1 MQTAAANAKLNSQ
14 FILWYSSDSTFT
26 HKTRIIMN
34 VRKNKLYRAKHLM
47 ATGALLLA
55 SGLVA
60 TSCIDSSFDLDE
72 DIDMTMGFG
81 ADGLSVKLGST
92 GKVYLDDILDIDKS
106 VKLDGSNVY
115 YLVEEGSTNVD
126 FKVNAV
132 TTTIKNATLHA
143 DQELVNFGDVLPAGV
158 PSMTIPGNWSLSDV
172 TVAGQTDDF
181 TFRLSNI
188 PSEVQ
193 SLSTIYPMAGTRVS
207 LSLKLEATSNV
218 KASITQIK
226 DLKVTMPDYLRIK
239 SVSQGT
245 FEGNVITIPNVA
257 NPGTGEF
264 CRVEVECIDL
274 GEDGNINGNDELVLP
289 VEKSRIKMSGKFTVG
304 ANQAFTVTANDNIRL
319 SMDILLGSGVSG
331 QEATVTI
338 DKVVGKFNPDINPTI
353 ESINIQDQ
361 LPDFLQDDEV
371 RIVVANPTL
380 RFDVD
385 MTQIPLSLNFSGK
398 LIAHKG
404 DAAND
409 KTVVLPETGKAEFVK
424 NKQNYVYFSQ
434 ESTPY
439 DPTGLIP
446 TAATHKVSNLGTLI
460 EQLPDYIKVDVG
472 NQQIK
477 VKNELDTIQLGKN
490 YNASLGYKIF
500 VPFQF
505 NSGLKIVY
513 RDSTNSLNEDL
524 QDYQAEGLAIK
535 ATAYS
540 TVPLDLSATVYP
552 VDVNG
557 NEISS
562 IQVDKVMIKASTDGT
577 TEQATEMEI
586 SVKLTNPKDLQKVD
600 RFRFRVSADAT
611 TQSNLSLNSQQYLR
625 FENVRLKLTGKVI
638 ADFN

>member
-1 MQTAAANAKLNSQ
+1 MWDFKRPTL
-14 FILWYSSDSTFT
+14 T

-34 VRKNKLYRAKHLM
+34 VSKNKLYRAKHLM
-47 ATGALLLA
+47 ASGALMLA
-55 SGLVA
+55 TGLVA
-60 TSCIDSSFDLDE
+60 TSCIDSSFDLNE

-106 VKLDGSNVY
+106 VKLDASNVY
-115 YLVEEGSTNVD
+115 YLVEDGSTNVD
-126 FKVNAV
+126 FTVNTV

-143 DQELVNFGDVLPAGV
+143 DQELVNFGDVLSLSGL
-158 PSMTIPGNWSLSDV
+158 PSMTIPGDWSLSADL
-172 TVAGQTDDF
+172 AGKTDDF

-188 PSEVQ
+188 PSEVKN
-193 SLSTIYPMAGTRVS
+193 LSAIYPIAGTRVS
-207 LSLKLEATSNV
+207 LSLKLEATPNV
-218 KASITQIK
+218 KAKITQIK
-226 DLKVTMPDYLRIK
+226 DLKITMPEYLRIK
-239 SVSQGT
+239 SVSQGS
-245 FEGNVITIPNVA
+245 FEGNVITISNVA
-257 NPGTGEF
+257 NPGAGEV
-264 CRVEVECIDL
+264 CRVEMECIDL
-274 GEDGNINGNDELVLP
+274 GADGNITSNDELVLP
-289 VEKSRIKMSGKFTVG
+289 VEKSRIKMSGHFTVG
-304 ANQAFTVTANDNIRL
+304 AKQAFTVTASDNIRL

-331 QEATVTI
+331 QDATLTV
-338 DKVVGKFNPDINPTI
+338 DKVVGKFNPNINPSI
-353 ESINIQDQ
+353 ESIDIQSQ

-371 RIVVANPTL
+371 RIAVANPTL

-404 DAAND
+404 GVAND
-409 KTVVLPETGKAEFVK
+409 KTVVLPETGKAEFLK

-446 TAATHKVSNLGTLI
+446 TAAMHKVSNLGTLI

-472 NQQIK
+472 NGQIK
-477 VKNELDTIQLGKN
+477 VKDEPATIQLGKN

-557 NEISS
+557 DEIPG
-562 IQVDKVMIKASTDGT
+562 IQVDNVMIKASTDGT
-577 TEQATEMEI
+577 TEKATEMEV

-600 RFRFRVSADAT
+600 RFRFRVSADAN
-611 TQSNLSLNSQQYLR
+611 QSNLSLNSQQYLR
-625 FENVRLKLTGKVI
+625 FDNVRLQLKGKVI

>member
-1 MQTAAANAKLNSQ
+1 
-14 FILWYSSDSTFT
+14 
-26 HKTRIIMN
+26 
-34 VRKNKLYRAKHLM
+34 M

-92 GKVYLDDILDIDKS
+92 GKVYLDDILDIDKN

-143 DQELVNFGDVLPAGV
+143 DQELVNFGDVLSLSGL
-158 PSMTIPGNWSLSDV
+158 PSMTIPGDWSLSADL
-172 TVAGQTDDF
+172 AGKTDDF

-188 PSEVQ
+188 PSEVKN
-193 SLSTIYPMAGTRVS
+193 LSAIYPIAGTRVS
-207 LSLKLEATSNV
+207 LSLKLEATPNV
-218 KASITQIK
+218 KAKITQIK
-226 DLKVTMPDYLRIK
+226 DLKITMPEYLRIK
-239 SVSQGT
+239 SVSQGS
-245 FEGNVITIPNVA
+245 FEGNVITISNVA
-257 NPGTGEF
+257 NPGAGEV
-264 CRVEVECIDL
+264 CRVEMECIDL
-274 GEDGNINGNDELVLP
+274 GADGNITSNDELVLP
-289 VEKSRIKMSGKFTVG
+289 VEKSRIKMSGHFTVG
-304 ANQAFTVTANDNIRL
+304 AKQAFTVTASDNIRL

-331 QEATVTI
+331 QDATLTV
-338 DKVVGKFNPDINPTI
+338 DKVVGKFNPNINPSI
-353 ESINIQDQ
+353 ESIDIQSQ

-371 RIVVANPTL
+371 RIAVANPTL

-404 DAAND
+404 GVAND
-409 KTVVLPETGKAEFVK
+409 KTVVLPETGKAEFLK

-446 TAATHKVSNLGTLI
+446 FAAKHKVSNLGTLI
-460 EQLPDYIKVDVG
+460 EQLPDYIKVDVSNG
-472 NQQIK
+472 QIK
-477 VKNELDTIQLGKN
+477 VKDEPATIQLGKN

-557 NEISS
+557 NEIPG
-562 IQVDKVMIKASTDGT
+562 IQVDNVMIKASTDGT
-577 TEQATEMEI
+577 TEKATEMEV

-600 RFRFRVSADAT
+600 RFLFRVSADAN
-611 TQSNLSLNSQQYLR
+611 QSNLSLNSKQYLR
-625 FENVRLKLTGKVI
+625 FDNVRLQLKGKVI

>member
-1 MQTAAANAKLNSQ
+1 M
-14 FILWYSSDSTFT
+14 WDSKRPTLT

-34 VRKNKLYRAKHLM
+34 VSKNKLYRAKHLM
-47 ATGALLLA
+47 ASGALLLA
-55 SGLVA
+55 TGLVA
-60 TSCIDSSFDLDE
+60 TSCIDSSFDLNE

-106 VKLDGSNVY
+106 VKLDASNVY
-115 YLVEEGSTNVD
+115 YLVEDGSTNVD
-126 FKVNAV
+126 FTVNTV

-143 DQELVNFGDVLPAGV
+143 DQELVNFGDVLSLSGL
-158 PSMTIPGNWSLSDV
+158 PSMTIPGDWSLSADL
-172 TVAGQTDDF
+172 AGKTDDF

-188 PSEVQ
+188 PSEVKN
-193 SLSTIYPMAGTRVS
+193 LSAIYPIAGTRVS
-207 LSLKLEATSNV
+207 LSLKLEATPNV
-218 KASITQIK
+218 KAKITQIK
-226 DLKVTMPDYLRIK
+226 DLKITMPEYLRIK
-239 SVSQGT
+239 SVSQGS
-245 FEGNVITIPNVA
+245 FEGNVITISNVA
-257 NPGTGEF
+257 NPGAGEV
-264 CRVEVECIDL
+264 CRVEMECIDL
-274 GEDGNINGNDELVLP
+274 GADGNITSNDELVLP
-289 VEKSRIKMSGKFTVG
+289 VEKSRIKMSGHFTVG
-304 ANQAFTVTANDNIRL
+304 AKQAFTVTASDNIRL

-331 QEATVTI
+331 QDATLTV
-338 DKVVGKFNPDINPTI
+338 DKVVGKFNPNINPSI
-353 ESINIQDQ
+353 ESIDIQSQ

-371 RIVVANPTL
+371 RIAVANPTL
-380 RFDVD
+380 RFDVN
-385 MTQIPLSLNFSGK
+385 MTQIPVSLDFSGK

-404 DAAND
+404 GVAND
-409 KTVVLPETGKAEFVK
+409 KTVVLPETGKAEFLK

-446 TAATHKVSNLGTLI
+446 FAAKHKVSNLGTLI
-460 EQLPDYIKVDVG
+460 EQLPDYIKVDVSNG
-472 NQQIK
+472 QIK
-477 VKNELDTIQLGKN
+477 VKDEPATIQLDKN

-552 VDVNG
+552 VDVND
-557 NEISS
+557 NEIPG
-562 IQVDKVMIKASTDGT
+562 IQVDNVMIKASNDGT
-577 TEQATEMEI
+577 TEQATEMEV

-625 FENVRLKLTGKVI
+625 FDNVRLKLKGKVI

>member
-1 MQTAAANAKLNSQ
+1 
-14 FILWYSSDSTFT
+14 
-26 HKTRIIMN
+26 MN

-92 GKVYLDDILDIDKS
+92 GKVYLDDILDIDKN

-132 TTTIKNATLHA
+132 MTTIKNATLHA

-181 TFRLSNI
+181 TFHLSNI

-207 LSLKLEATSNV
+207 LSLKLEATPNV
-218 KASITQIK
+218 KAKITQIK

-245 FEGNVITIPNVA
+245 FKGNVISIPNVA

-304 ANQAFTVTANDNIRL
+304 AKEAFTVTANDNIRL

-409 KTVVLPETGKAEFVK
+409 KTVVLPETGKAEFLK

-446 TAATHKVSNLGTLI
+446 FAAKHKVSNLGTLI
-460 EQLPDYIKVDVG
+460 EQLPDFIKVDVSNG
-472 NQQIK
+472 QIK
-477 VKNELDTIQLGKN
+477 VKDEMATIQLDRN

-513 RDSTNSLNEDL
+513 RDSTNSLNDDL
-524 QDYQAEGLAIK
+524 EDYQAEGLVVK

-540 TVPLDLSATVYP
+540 TVPLDLNATIYP

-557 NEISS
+557 NEIPG
-562 IQVDKVMIKASTDGT
+562 IQVETVIIQASNDG
-577 TEQATEMEI
+577 ATEKATELEI
-586 SVKLTNPKDLQKVD
+586 SCKLTNPKDLQKVD
-600 RFRFRVSADAT
+600 RFLFRVGAEAN
-611 TQSNLSLNSQQYLR
+611 QSNLSLNSKQYLR
-625 FENVRLKLTGKVI
+625 FENVRLKLTGQVI

>member
-1 MQTAAANAKLNSQ
+1 
-14 FILWYSSDSTFT
+14 
-26 HKTRIIMN
+26 
-34 VRKNKLYRAKHLM
+34 M

-193 SLSTIYPMAGTRVS
+193 SLSAIYPMAGTRVS

-245 FEGNVITIPNVA
+245 FEGNVISIPNVA

-446 TAATHKVSNLGTLI
+446 FAAKHKVSNLGTLI
-460 EQLPDYIKVDVG
+460 EQLPDYIKVDVSNG
-472 NQQIK
+472 QIK
-477 VKNELDTIQLGKN
+477 VKDEPATIQLGKN

-557 NEISS
+557 DEIPG
-562 IQVDKVMIKASTDGT
+562 IQVDNVMIKASTDGT
-577 TEQATEMEI
+577 TEETTEMEV

-600 RFRFRVSADAT
+600 RFLFRVSAVAN
-611 TQSNLSLNSQQYLR
+611 QSNRSLNSQQYLR
-625 FENVRLKLTGKVI
+625 FDNVRLQLKGKVI

>member
-1 MQTAAANAKLNSQ
+1 MWDFKRPTL
-14 FILWYSSDSTFT
+14 T
-26 HKTRIIMN
+26 HKSRIIMN
-34 VRKNKLYRAKHLM
+34 VSKNKLYRAKHLM

-60 TSCIDSSFDLDE
+60 TSCIDSSFDLNE
-72 DIDMTMGFG
+72 DIDMTMGLG
-81 ADGLSVKLGST
+81 TDGLSMKLGST

-106 VKLDGSNVY
+106 VKLDASNVY
-115 YLVEEGSTNVD
+115 YLVEDGSTNVD
-126 FKVNAV
+126 FTVNAV

-143 DQELVNFGDVLPAGV
+143 DQELVNFGDVLSLSGL
-158 PSMTIPGNWSLSDV
+158 PSMTIPGDWSLSADL
-172 TVAGQTDDF
+172 AGKTDDF

-188 PSEVQ
+188 PSEVKN
-193 SLSTIYPMAGTRVS
+193 LSAIYPIAGTRVS
-207 LSLKLEATSNV
+207 LSLKLEATPNV
-218 KASITQIK
+218 KAKITQIK
-226 DLKVTMPDYLRIK
+226 DLKITMPEYLRIK
-239 SVSQGT
+239 SVSQGS
-245 FEGNVITIPNVA
+245 FEGNVITISNVA
-257 NPGTGEF
+257 NPGAGEV
-264 CRVEVECIDL
+264 CRVEMECIDL
-274 GEDGNINGNDELVLP
+274 GADGNITSNDELVLP
-289 VEKSRIKMSGKFTVG
+289 VEKSRIKMSGHFTVG
-304 ANQAFTVTANDNIRL
+304 AKQAFTVTASDNIRL

-404 DAAND
+404 GVAND
-409 KTVVLPETGKAEFVK
+409 KTVVLPETGKAEFLK

-446 TAATHKVSNLGTLI
+446 FAAKHKVSNLGTLI
-460 EQLPDYIKVDVG
+460 EQLPDYIKVDVSNG
-472 NQQIK
+472 QIK
-477 VKNELDTIQLGKN
+477 VKDEPATIQLGKN

-557 NEISS
+557 NEIPG
-562 IQVDKVMIKASTDGT
+562 IQVDNVMIKASTDGT
-577 TEQATEMEI
+577 TEQATEMEV

-600 RFRFRVSADAT
+600 RFRFRVSADAN
-611 TQSNLSLNSQQYLR
+611 QSNLSLNSQQYLR
-625 FENVRLKLTGKVI
+625 FDNVRLQLKGKVI

>member
-1 MQTAAANAKLNSQ
+1 M
-14 FILWYSSDSTFT
+14 WDSKRPTLT

-34 VRKNKLYRAKHLM
+34 VSKNKLYRAKHLM
-47 ATGALLLA
+47 ASGALLLA
-55 SGLVA
+55 TGLVA
-60 TSCIDSSFDLDE
+60 TSCIDSSFDLNE
-72 DIDMTMGFG
+72 DIDMTMAFG
-81 ADGLSVKLGST
+81 GDGLSVKLGST

-106 VKLDGSNVY
+106 VKLDASNVY
-115 YLVEEGSTNVD
+115 YLVEDGSTNVN
-126 FKVNAV
+126 FTVNAV

-143 DQELVNFGDVLPAGV
+143 DQELVNFGDVLSLSGL
-158 PSMTIPGNWSLSDV
+158 PSMTIPGDWSLSADL
-172 TVAGQTDDF
+172 AGKTDDF

-188 PSEVQ
+188 PSEVNN
-193 SLSTIYPMAGTRVS
+193 LSAIYPIAGTRVS
-207 LSLKLEATSNV
+207 LSLKLEATPNV
-218 KASITQIK
+218 KAKITQIK
-226 DLKVTMPDYLRIK
+226 DLKITMPEYLRIK

-245 FEGNVITIPNVA
+245 FEGNVISIPNVA

-274 GEDGNINGNDELVLP
+274 GEDGDINDNDELVLP

-331 QEATVTI
+331 QDATLTV
-338 DKVVGKFNPDINPTI
+338 DKVVGKFNPNINPSI
-353 ESINIQDQ
+353 ESIDIQSQ

-371 RIVVANPTL
+371 RIAVANPTL

-404 DAAND
+404 GVAND
-409 KTVVLPETGKAEFVK
+409 KTVVLPETGKAEFLK

-446 TAATHKVSNLGTLI
+446 FAAKHKVSNLGTLI
-460 EQLPDYIKVDVG
+460 EQLPDYIKVDVSNG
-472 NQQIK
+472 QIK
-477 VKNELDTIQLGKN
+477 VKDELATIQLGKN

-513 RDSTNSLNEDL
+513 RDSTNSLNDDL

-557 NEISS
+557 DEIPG
-562 IQVDKVMIKASTDGT
+562 IQVDNVMIKASNDGT
-577 TEQATEMEI
+577 TEQATEMEV

-600 RFRFRVSADAT
+600 RFLFRVSADAN
-611 TQSNLSLNSQQYLR
+611 QSNLSLNSQQYLR
-625 FENVRLKLTGKVI
+625 FDNVRLQLKGKVI

>member
-1 MQTAAANAKLNSQ
+1 M
-14 FILWYSSDSTFT
+14 WDSKRPTLT

-34 VRKNKLYRAKHLM
+34 VSKNKLYRAKHLM

-55 SGLVA
+55 TGLVA
-60 TSCIDSSFDLDE
+60 TSCIDSSFDLNE

-106 VKLDGSNVY
+106 VKLDASNVY
-115 YLVEEGSTNVD
+115 YLVEDGSTNVD
-126 FKVNAV
+126 FTVNTV

-143 DQELVNFGDVLPAGV
+143 DQELVNFGDVLSLSGL
-158 PSMTIPGNWSLSDV
+158 PSMTISGDWSLSADL
-172 TVAGQTDDF
+172 AGKTDDF

-188 PSEVQ
+188 PSEVKN
-193 SLSTIYPMAGTRVS
+193 LSAIYPIAGTRVS
-207 LSLKLEATSNV
+207 LSLKLEATPNV
-218 KASITQIK
+218 KAKITQIK
-226 DLKVTMPDYLRIK
+226 DLKITMPEYLRIK
-239 SVSQGT
+239 SVSQGS
-245 FEGNVITIPNVA
+245 FEGNVITISNVE
-257 NPGTGEF
+257 NPGAGEV
-264 CRVEVECIDL
+264 CRVEMECIDL
-274 GEDGNINGNDELVLP
+274 GADGNITSNDELVLP
-289 VEKSRIKMSGKFTVG
+289 VEKSRIKMSGHFTVG
-304 ANQAFTVTANDNIRL
+304 AKQAFTVTASDNIRL

-331 QEATVTI
+331 QDATLTV
-338 DKVVGKFNPDINPTI
+338 DKVVGKFNPNINPSI
-353 ESINIQDQ
+353 ESIDIQSQ

-371 RIVVANPTL
+371 RIAVANPTL

-404 DAAND
+404 GVAND
-409 KTVVLPETGKAEFVK
+409 KTVVLPETGKAEFLK
-424 NKQNYVYFSQ
+424 KKQNYVYFSQ

-446 TAATHKVSNLGTLI
+446 FAAKHKVSNLGTLI
-460 EQLPDYIKVDVG
+460 EQLPDYIKVDVSNG
-472 NQQIK
+472 QIK
-477 VKNELDTIQLGKN
+477 VKDEPATIQLGKN

-557 NEISS
+557 NEIPG
-562 IQVDKVMIKASTDGT
+562 IQVDNVMIKASTDGT
-577 TEQATEMEI
+577 TEQATELEV

-600 RFRFRVSADAT
+600 RFRFRVSADAN
-611 TQSNLSLNSQQYLR
+611 QSNLSLNSQQYLR
-625 FENVRLKLTGKVI
+625 FDNVRLQLKGKVI

>member
-1 MQTAAANAKLNSQ
+1 
-14 FILWYSSDSTFT
+14 
-26 HKTRIIMN
+26 
-34 VRKNKLYRAKHLM
+34 M

-92 GKVYLDDILDIDKS
+92 GKVYLEDILDIDKS
-106 VKLDGSNVY
+106 VKLDDSNVY

-126 FKVNAV
+126 FTVNAV

-143 DQELVNFGDVLPAGV
+143 SHELFNFGKQFEDVPAGV
-158 PSMTIPGNWSLSDV
+158 ESIPVSGDWSVSANL
-172 TVAGQTDDF
+172 TGQTDDF
-181 TFRLSNI
+181 TFRLSDI

-193 SLSTIYPMAGTRVS
+193 NLSAVYPIAGTRVF
-207 LSLKLEATSNV
+207 LSLKLEATPNV
-218 KASITQIK
+218 KASITEIK
-226 DLKVTMPDYLRIK
+226 DLKITMPEYLRIK
-239 SVSQGT
+239 SVSQGS
-245 FEGNVITIPNVA
+245 FKDNVITIPNVA
-257 NPGTGEF
+257 NPGAGEV

-274 GEDGNINGNDELVLP
+274 GEDGNINGNNELVLP
-289 VEKSRIKMSGKFTVG
+289 VEKSRIKMSGHFSVG
-304 ANQAFTVTANDNIRL
+304 ANQAFTVTASDNIRL

-331 QEATVTI
+331 QDATLTV
-338 DKVVGKFNPDINPTI
+338 DKVVGKFNPNINPSI
-353 ESINIQDQ
+353 ESIDIQSQ

-371 RIVVANPTL
+371 RIAVANPTL
-380 RFDVD
+380 RFDVN
-385 MTQIPLSLNFSGK
+385 MTQIPVSLDFSGK
-398 LIAHKG
+398 LIAHK
-404 DAAND
+404 DAQGGQAGFD
-409 KTVVLPETGKAEFVK
+409 KTVKLPQSGMAEFLK
-424 NKQNYVYFSQ
+424 SKQNYVYFSQ
-434 ESTPY
+434 QGTPY
-439 DPTGLIP
+439 DPTGLVP
-446 TAATHKVSNLGTLI
+446 GAVKHQVGNLGTLI

-477 VKNELDTIQLGKN
+477 VKDEPATIKLGKN

-505 NSGLKIVY
+505 NHGLKIVY

-524 QDYQAEGLAIK
+524 EDYQAEGLVVK

-557 NEISS
+557 NEIPG
-562 IQVDKVMIKASTDGT
+562 IQVDNVMIKASTDGT

-625 FENVRLKLTGKVI
+625 FDNVRLKLTGKVI

>member
-1 MQTAAANAKLNSQ
+1 M
-14 FILWYSSDSTFT
+14 WDSKRPTLT
-26 HKTRIIMN
+26 HKPRIIMN
-34 VRKNKLYRAKHLM
+34 VSKNKLYRAKHLM
-47 ATGALLLA
+47 ASGALLLA
-55 SGLVA
+55 TGLMA
-60 TSCIDSSFDLDE
+60 TSCIDSSFDLNE

-81 ADGLSVKLGST
+81 ADGLSMKLGST

-106 VKLDGSNVY
+106 VKLDASNVY
-115 YLVEEGSTNVD
+115 YLVEDGSTNVD
-126 FKVNAV
+126 FTVNTV
-132 TTTIKNATLHA
+132 TTTIRNATLHA
-143 DQELVNFGDVLPAGV
+143 DQELVNFGDVLSLSGL
-158 PSMTIPGNWSLSDV
+158 PSMTISGDWSLSADL
-172 TVAGQTDDF
+172 AGKTDDF

-188 PSEVQ
+188 PSEVKN
-193 SLSTIYPMAGTRVS
+193 LSAIYPIAGTRVS
-207 LSLKLEATSNV
+207 LSLKLEATPNV
-218 KASITQIK
+218 KAKITQIK
-226 DLKVTMPDYLRIK
+226 DLKITMPEYLRIK
-239 SVSQGT
+239 SVSQGS

-257 NPGTGEF
+257 NPGAGEV
-264 CRVEVECIDL
+264 CRVEMECIDL
-274 GEDGNINGNDELVLP
+274 GADGNITSNDELVLP
-289 VEKSRIKMSGKFTVG
+289 VEKSRIKMSGHFTVG
-304 ANQAFTVTANDNIRL
+304 AKQAFTVTASDNIRL

-338 DKVVGKFNPDINPTI
+338 DKVVGKFDPSINPTI

-409 KTVVLPETGKAEFVK
+409 KTVVLPETGKAEFLK

-446 TAATHKVSNLGTLI
+446 FAAKHKVSNLGTLI
-460 EQLPDYIKVDVG
+460 EQLPDYIKVDVSNG
-472 NQQIK
+472 QIK
-477 VKNELDTIQLGKN
+477 VKDEPATIQLGKN

-557 NEISS
+557 NEIPG
-562 IQVDKVMIKASTDGT
+562 IQVDNVMIKASTDGT
-577 TEQATEMEI
+577 TEQATEMEV

-600 RFRFRVSADAT
+600 RFLFRVSADAN
-611 TQSNLSLNSQQYLR
+611 QSNLSLNSKQYLR
-625 FENVRLKLTGKVI
+625 FDNVRLQLKGKVI

>member
-1 MQTAAANAKLNSQ
+1 
-14 FILWYSSDSTFT
+14 
-26 HKTRIIMN
+26 
-34 VRKNKLYRAKHLM
+34 M

-92 GKVYLDDILDIDKS
+92 GKVYLEDILDIDKS

-126 FKVNAV
+126 FTVNAV

-143 DQELVNFGDVLPAGV
+143 DQELVNFGSVLPAGL
-158 PSMTIPGNWSLSDV
+158 PSMTIPGNWSLSADL
-172 TVAGQTDDF
+172 AGQTDDF

-188 PSEVQ
+188 PSEVKN
-193 SLSTIYPMAGTRVS
+193 LSAIYPIAGTRVS
-207 LSLKLEATSNV
+207 LSLKLEATPNV
-218 KASITQIK
+218 KAKITEIK
-226 DLKVTMPDYLRIK
+226 DLKITMPEYLRIK
-239 SVSQGT
+239 SVSQGS
-245 FEGNVITIPNVA
+245 FEGNVITIRNVA
-257 NPGTGEF
+257 NPGAGEV
-264 CRVEVECIDL
+264 CRVEVEVECIDL

-304 ANQAFTVTANDNIRL
+304 AKEAFTVTASDNIRL

-331 QEATVTI
+331 QDATLTV
-338 DKVVGKFNPDINPTI
+338 DKVVGKFNPNINPSI
-353 ESINIQDQ
+353 ESIDIQSQ

-371 RIVVANPTL
+371 RIAVANPTL
-380 RFDVD
+380 RFDVN
-385 MTQIPLSLNFSGK
+385 MAQIPVSLDFSGK
-398 LIAHKG
+398 LIAHKDG
-404 DAAND
+404 VAND
-409 KTVVLPETGKAEFVK
+409 PVVLPETGKAEFVK

-434 ESTPY
+434 QAEPY
-439 DPTGLIP
+439 DPTGLV
-446 TAATHKVSNLGTLI
+446 AGAVKHQVSNLGTLI

-477 VKNELDTIQLGKN
+477 VKNEPATIELGKN

-505 NSGLKIVY
+505 NNGLKIVY

-524 QDYQAEGLAIK
+524 EDYQAEGLVVK

-557 NEISS
+557 KEILS
-562 IQVDKVMIKASTDGT
+562 IQVDNVMIKASTDGT

>member
-1 MQTAAANAKLNSQ
+1 
-14 FILWYSSDSTFT
+14 
-26 HKTRIIMN
+26 
-34 VRKNKLYRAKHLM
+34 M

-72 DIDMTMGFG
+72 DIDMTMGLG

-92 GKVYLDDILDIDKS
+92 GKVYLDDILDIDKN

-132 TTTIKNATLHA
+132 TTSIKNATLHA
-143 DQELVNFGDVLPAGV
+143 DQELVNFGSVLPDGV
-158 PSMTIPGNWSLSDV
+158 PSMTIPGNWSLSEDL
-172 TVAGQTDDF
+172 AGQTDDF

-188 PSEVQ
+188 PSEVKN
-193 SLSTIYPMAGTRVS
+193 LSAIYPTAGTRVS
-207 LSLKLEATSNV
+207 LSLKLEATPNV
-218 KASITQIK
+218 KAKITQIEG
-226 DLKVTMPDYLRIK
+226 LKVTMPEYLRIK
-239 SVSQGT
+239 SVSQGS
-245 FEGNVITIPNVA
+245 FAGNVISIPNVA

-304 ANQAFTVTANDNIRL
+304 AKEAFTVTASDNIRL
-319 SMDILLGSGVSG
+319 SMDILLGSGASG
-331 QEATVTI
+331 QEATVTV
-338 DKVVGKFNPDINPTI
+338 DKVVGKFNPSINPNI

-380 RFDVD
+380 RFDVN
-385 MTQIPLSLNFSGK
+385 MAQIPVSLDFSGK
-398 LIAHKG
+398 LIAHKDG
-404 DAAND
+404 VAND
-409 KTVVLPETGKAEFVK
+409 PVVLPETGKAEFVK

-434 ESTPY
+434 QAEPY
-439 DPTGLIP
+439 DPTGLVDG
-446 TAATHKVSNLGTLI
+446 AVKHQVSNLGTLI
-460 EQLPDYIKVDVG
+460 EQLPDYIKVDVSG
-472 NQQIK
+472 QQIK
-477 VKNELDTIQLGKN
+477 VKDEPATIQLGKN

-505 NSGLKIVY
+505 NNGLKIVY
-513 RDSTNSLNEDL
+513 RDSTNSLNDDL
-524 QDYQAEGLAIK
+524 SDYQAEGLVVK

-557 NEISS
+557 KEISS

>member
-1 MQTAAANAKLNSQ
+1 
-14 FILWYSSDSTFT
+14 
-26 HKTRIIMN
+26 
-34 VRKNKLYRAKHLM
+34 M
-47 ATGALLLA
+47 ASGALLLA
-55 SGLVA
+55 TGLVA
-60 TSCIDSSFDLDE
+60 TSCIDSSFDLNE

-81 ADGLSVKLGST
+81 ADGLSMKLGST

-106 VKLDGSNVY
+106 VKLDASNVY
-115 YLVEEGSTNVD
+115 YLVEDGSTNAD
-126 FKVNAV
+126 FTVNAV

-143 DQELVNFGDVLPAGV
+143 DQELVNFGDVLSLSGL
-158 PSMTIPGNWSLSDV
+158 PSMTIPGDWSLSADL
-172 TVAGQTDDF
+172 AGKTDDF

-188 PSEVQ
+188 PSEVKN
-193 SLSTIYPMAGTRVS
+193 LSAIYPIAGTRVS
-207 LSLKLEATSNV
+207 LSLKLEATPNV
-218 KASITQIK
+218 KAKITQIK
-226 DLKVTMPDYLRIK
+226 DLKITMPEYLRIK
-239 SVSQGT
+239 SVSQGS

-257 NPGTGEF
+257 NPGAGEV
-264 CRVEVECIDL
+264 CRVEMECIDL
-274 GEDGNINGNDELVLP
+274 GADGNITSNDELVLP
-289 VEKSRIKMSGKFTVG
+289 VEKSRIKMSGHFTVG
-304 ANQAFTVTANDNIRL
+304 AKQAFTVTASDNIRL

-331 QEATVTI
+331 QDATLTV
-338 DKVVGKFNPDINPTI
+338 DKVVGKFNPNINPSI
-353 ESINIQDQ
+353 ESIDIQSQ

-371 RIVVANPTL
+371 RIAVANPTL

-404 DAAND
+404 GVAND
-409 KTVVLPETGKAEFVK
+409 KTVVLPETGKAEFLK

-446 TAATHKVSNLGTLI
+446 FAAKHKVSNLGTLI
-460 EQLPDYIKVDVG
+460 EQLPDYIKVDVSNG
-472 NQQIK
+472 QIK
-477 VKNELDTIQLGKN
+477 VKDEPATIQLGKN

-513 RDSTNSLNEDL
+513 RDSTNSLNEAL

-557 NEISS
+557 NEIPG
-562 IQVDKVMIKASTDGT
+562 IQVDNVMIKASTDGT
-577 TEQATEMEI
+577 TEQATEMEV
-586 SVKLTNPKDLQKVD
+586 SVKLNNPKDLQKVD
-600 RFRFRVSADAT
+600 RFLFRVSADAN
-611 TQSNLSLNSQQYLR
+611 QSNLSLNSKQYLR
-625 FENVRLKLTGKVI
+625 FDNVRLQLKGKVI

>member
-1 MQTAAANAKLNSQ
+1 
-14 FILWYSSDSTFT
+14 
-26 HKTRIIMN
+26 
-34 VRKNKLYRAKHLM
+34 M

-72 DIDMTMGFG
+72 DIDMTMGLG

-92 GKVYLDDILDIDKS
+92 GKVYLDDILDIDKN

-132 TTTIKNATLHA
+132 TTSIKNATLHA
-143 DQELVNFGDVLPAGV
+143 DQELVNFGSVLPDGV
-158 PSMTIPGNWSLSDV
+158 PSMTIPGNWSLSENL
-172 TVAGQTDDF
+172 AGQTDDF

-188 PSEVQ
+188 PSEVKN
-193 SLSTIYPMAGTRVS
+193 LSAIYPTAGTRVS
-207 LSLKLEATSNV
+207 LSLKLEATPNV
-218 KASITQIK
+218 KAKITQIEG
-226 DLKVTMPDYLRIK
+226 LKVTMPEYLRIK
-239 SVSQGT
+239 SVSQGS
-245 FEGNVITIPNVA
+245 FAGNVISIPNVA

-304 ANQAFTVTANDNIRL
+304 AKEAFTVTASDNIRL

-331 QEATVTI
+331 QEATVTV
-338 DKVVGKFNPDINPTI
+338 DKVVGKFNPSINPNI
-353 ESINIQDQ
+353 ESINIQEE

-371 RIVVANPTL
+371 RIAVANPTL
-380 RFDVD
+380 RFDVN
-385 MTQIPLSLNFSGK
+385 MAQIPVSLDFSGK
-398 LIAHKG
+398 LIAHKDG
-404 DAAND
+404 VAND
-409 KTVVLPETGKAEFVK
+409 PVVLPETGKAEFVK

-434 ESTPY
+434 QAEPY
-439 DPTGLIP
+439 DPTGLVDG
-446 TAATHKVSNLGTLI
+446 AVKHQVSNLGTLI
-460 EQLPDYIKVDVG
+460 EQLPDYIKVDVSG
-472 NQQIK
+472 QQIK
-477 VKNELDTIQLGKN
+477 VKDEPATIQLGKN

-505 NSGLKIVY
+505 NNGLKIVY
-513 RDSTNSLNEDL
+513 RDSTNSLNDDL
-524 QDYQAEGLAIK
+524 SDYQAEGLVVK

-557 NEISS
+557 KEISS

>member
-1 MQTAAANAKLNSQ
+1 
-14 FILWYSSDSTFT
+14 
-26 HKTRIIMN
+26 
-34 VRKNKLYRAKHLM
+34 M

-92 GKVYLDDILDIDKS
+92 GKVYLDDILDIDKN

-143 DQELVNFGDVLPAGV
+143 DQELVNFGDVLSLSGL
-158 PSMTIPGNWSLSDV
+158 PSMTIPGNWSLSADL
-172 TVAGQTDDF
+172 AGKTDDF

-193 SLSTIYPMAGTRVS
+193 SLSAIYPMAGTRVS
-207 LSLKLEATSNV
+207 LSLKLEATPNV
-218 KASITQIK
+218 KAKITQIK

-274 GEDGNINGNDELVLP
+274 GEDGNINSNDELVLP

-331 QEATVTI
+331 QEATVTV
-338 DKVVGKFNPDINPTI
+338 DKVVGKFDPSINPTI

-409 KTVVLPETGKAEFVK
+409 KTVVLPETGKAEFLK

-446 TAATHKVSNLGTLI
+446 FAAKHKVSNLGTLI
-460 EQLPDYIKVDVG
+460 EQLPDFIKVDVSNG
-472 NQQIK
+472 QIK
-477 VKNELDTIQLGKN
+477 VKDEMATIQLDRN

-505 NSGLKIVY
+505 NNGLKIVY

-524 QDYQAEGLAIK
+524 EDYQAEGLVVK

-557 NEISS
+557 NEIPG
-562 IQVDKVMIKASTDGT
+562 IQVDNVMIKASTDGT

-600 RFRFRVSADAT
+600 RFRFRVSADAN
-611 TQSNLSLNSQQYLR
+611 QSNLSLNSQQYLR
-625 FENVRLKLTGKVI
+625 FENVRLKLTGQVI

>member
-1 MQTAAANAKLNSQ
+1 MWDFKRPTL
-14 FILWYSSDSTFT
+14 T

-34 VRKNKLYRAKHLM
+34 VSKNKLYRAKHLM
-47 ATGALLLA
+47 ATGTLLLA
-55 SGLVA
+55 SGLMA
-60 TSCIDSSFDLDE
+60 TSCIDSSFDLNE

-106 VKLDGSNVY
+106 VKLDASNVY
-115 YLVEEGSTNVD
+115 YLVEDGSTNVD
-126 FKVNAV
+126 FTVNTV

-143 DQELVNFGDVLPAGV
+143 DQELVNFGDVLSLSGL
-158 PSMTIPGNWSLSDV
+158 PSMTISGDWSLSADL
-172 TVAGQTDDF
+172 AGKTDDF

-188 PSEVQ
+188 PSEVKN
-193 SLSTIYPMAGTRVS
+193 LSAIYPIAGTRVS
-207 LSLKLEATSNV
+207 LSLKLEATPNV
-218 KASITQIK
+218 KAKITQIK
-226 DLKVTMPDYLRIK
+226 DLKITMPEYLRIK
-239 SVSQGT
+239 SVSQGS

-257 NPGTGEF
+257 NPGAGEV
-264 CRVEVECIDL
+264 CRVEMECIDL
-274 GEDGNINGNDELVLP
+274 GADGNITSNDELVLP
-289 VEKSRIKMSGKFTVG
+289 VEKSRIKMSGHFTVG
-304 ANQAFTVTANDNIRL
+304 AKQAFTVTASDNIRL

-331 QEATVTI
+331 QDATLTV
-338 DKVVGKFNPDINPTI
+338 DKVVGKFNPNINPSI
-353 ESINIQDQ
+353 ESINIQSQ

-371 RIVVANPTL
+371 RIAVANPTL

-404 DAAND
+404 GVAND
-409 KTVVLPETGKAEFVK
+409 KTVVLPETGKAEFLK

-446 TAATHKVSNLGTLI
+446 FAAKHKVSNLGTLI
-460 EQLPDYIKVDVG
+460 EQLPDYIKVDVS

-477 VKNELDTIQLGKN
+477 VKDEPATIQLGKN

-513 RDSTNSLNEDL
+513 RDSTNSLNDDL

-557 NEISS
+557 NEIPG
-562 IQVDKVMIKASTDGT
+562 IQVDNVMIKASTDGT
-577 TEQATEMEI
+577 TEKATEMEV

-600 RFRFRVSADAT
+600 RFRFRVSADAN
-611 TQSNLSLNSQQYLR
+611 QSNLSLNSKQYLR
-625 FENVRLKLTGKVI
+625 FDNVRLQLKGKVI

>member
-1 MQTAAANAKLNSQ
+1 
-14 FILWYSSDSTFT
+14 
-26 HKTRIIMN
+26 
-34 VRKNKLYRAKHLM
+34 
-47 ATGALLLA
+47 
-55 SGLVA
+55 
-60 TSCIDSSFDLDE
+60 
-72 DIDMTMGFG
+72 
-81 ADGLSVKLGST
+81 
-92 GKVYLDDILDIDKS
+92 
-106 VKLDGSNVY
+106 
-115 YLVEEGSTNVD
+115 
-126 FKVNAV
+126 
-132 TTTIKNATLHA
+132 
-143 DQELVNFGDVLPAGV
+143 
-158 PSMTIPGNWSLSDV
+158 MTIPGNWSLSEDL
-172 TVAGQTDDF
+172 AGQTDDF

-188 PSEVQ
+188 PSEVKN
-193 SLSTIYPMAGTRVS
+193 LSAIYPTAGTRVS
-207 LSLKLEATSNV
+207 LSLKLEATPNV
-218 KASITQIK
+218 KAKITEIK
-226 DLKVTMPDYLRIK
+226 DLKITMPEYLRIK
-239 SVSQGT
+239 SVSQGS
-245 FEGNVITIPNVA
+245 FAGNVITIPNVA
-257 NPGTGEF
+257 NPGVGEF

-289 VEKSRIKMSGKFTVG
+289 VDKSRIKMSGKFTVG
-304 ANQAFTVTANDNIRL
+304 AKEAFTVTASDNIRL
-319 SMDILLGSGVSG
+319 SMDIVLGSGASG
-331 QEATVTI
+331 QDATLTVE
-338 DKVVGKFNPDINPTI
+338 KVVGKFNPNINPSI
-353 ESINIQDQ
+353 ESIDIQSQ

-371 RIVVANPTL
+371 RIFVANPTL
-380 RFDVD
+380 RFDVN
-385 MTQIPLSLNFSGK
+385 MTQIPVSLDFSGK
-398 LIAHKG
+398 LIAHKDG
-404 DAAND
+404 VAND
-409 KTVVLPETGKAEFVK
+409 KTVVLPETGKAEFLK

-446 TAATHKVSNLGTLI
+446 FAAKHKVSNLGTLI

-477 VKNELDTIQLGKN
+477 VKDEPATIELGKN

-505 NSGLKIVY
+505 NNGLKIVY

-524 QDYQAEGLAIK
+524 EDYQAEGLVVK

-557 NEISS
+557 NEIHG

-600 RFRFRVSADAT
+600 RFLFRVSADAN
-611 TQSNLSLNSQQYLR
+611 QSNLSLNSQQYLR

>member
-1 MQTAAANAKLNSQ
+1 M
-14 FILWYSSDSTFT
+14 WDSKRPTLT
-26 HKTRIIMN
+26 HKPRIIMN
-34 VRKNKLYRAKHLM
+34 VSKNKLYRAKHLM
-47 ATGALLLA
+47 ASGALLLA
-55 SGLVA
+55 TGLMA
-60 TSCIDSSFDLDE
+60 TSCIDSSFDLNE

-81 ADGLSVKLGST
+81 ADGLSMKLGST

-106 VKLDGSNVY
+106 VKLDASNVY
-115 YLVEEGSTNVD
+115 YLVEDGSTNVD
-126 FKVNAV
+126 FTVNTV
-132 TTTIKNATLHA
+132 TTTIRNATLHA
-143 DQELVNFGDVLPAGV
+143 DQELVNFGDVLSLSGL
-158 PSMTIPGNWSLSDV
+158 PSMTISGDWSLSADL
-172 TVAGQTDDF
+172 AGKTDDF

-188 PSEVQ
+188 PSEVKN
-193 SLSTIYPMAGTRVS
+193 LSAIYPIAGTRVS
-207 LSLKLEATSNV
+207 LSLKLEATPNV
-218 KASITQIK
+218 KAKITQIK
-226 DLKVTMPDYLRIK
+226 DLKITMPEYLRIK
-239 SVSQGT
+239 SVSQGS

-257 NPGTGEF
+257 NPGAGEV
-264 CRVEVECIDL
+264 CRVEMECIDL
-274 GEDGNINGNDELVLP
+274 GADGNITSNDELVLP
-289 VEKSRIKMSGKFTVG
+289 VEKSRIKMSGHFTVG
-304 ANQAFTVTANDNIRL
+304 AKQAFTVTASDNIRL

-331 QEATVTI
+331 QDATLTV
-338 DKVVGKFNPDINPTI
+338 DKVVGKFNPNINPSI
-353 ESINIQDQ
+353 ESIDIQSQ

-371 RIVVANPTL
+371 RIAVANPTL

-404 DAAND
+404 GVAND
-409 KTVVLPETGKAEFVK
+409 KTVVLPETGKAEFLK

-446 TAATHKVSNLGTLI
+446 FAAKHKVSNLGTLI
-460 EQLPDYIKVDVG
+460 EQLPDYIKVDVSNG
-472 NQQIK
+472 QIK
-477 VKNELDTIQLGKN
+477 VKDEPATIQLGKN

-557 NEISS
+557 NEIPG
-562 IQVDKVMIKASTDGT
+562 IQVDNVMIKASTDGT
-577 TEQATEMEI
+577 TEQATEMEV

-600 RFRFRVSADAT
+600 RFLFRVSADAN
-611 TQSNLSLNSQQYLR
+611 QSNLSLNSKQYLR
-625 FENVRLKLTGKVI
+625 FDNVRLQLKGKVI

>member
-1 MQTAAANAKLNSQ
+1 MWDFKRPTL
-14 FILWYSSDSTFT
+14 T
-26 HKTRIIMN
+26 HKSRIIMN
-34 VRKNKLYRAKHLM
+34 VSKNKLYRAKHLM
-47 ATGALLLA
+47 ASGALLLA
-55 SGLVA
+55 TGLVA
-60 TSCIDSSFDLDE
+60 TSCIDSSFDLNE

-106 VKLDGSNVY
+106 VKLDASNVY
-115 YLVEEGSTNVD
+115 YLVEDGSTNVD
-126 FKVNAV
+126 FTVNTV

-143 DQELVNFGDVLPAGV
+143 DQELVNFGSVLPAGV
-158 PSMTIPGNWSLSDV
+158 PSMTIPGDWSLSADL
-172 TVAGQTDDF
+172 AGKTDDF

-188 PSEVQ
+188 PSEMKN
-193 SLSTIYPMAGTRVS
+193 LSAIYPIAGTRVS
-207 LSLKLEATSNV
+207 LSLKLEATPNV
-218 KASITQIK
+218 KAKITQIK
-226 DLKVTMPDYLRIK
+226 DLKITMPEYLRIK
-239 SVSQGT
+239 SVSQGS
-245 FEGNVITIPNVA
+245 FEGNVITISNVA
-257 NPGTGEF
+257 NPGAGEV
-264 CRVEVECIDL
+264 CRVEMECIDL
-274 GEDGNINGNDELVLP
+274 GADGNITSNDELVLP
-289 VEKSRIKMSGKFTVG
+289 VEKSRIKMSGHFTVG
-304 ANQAFTVTANDNIRL
+304 AKQAFTVTASDNIRL

-331 QEATVTI
+331 QDATLTV
-338 DKVVGKFNPDINPTI
+338 DKVVGKFNPNINPSI
-353 ESINIQDQ
+353 ESIDIQSQ

-371 RIVVANPTL
+371 RIAVANPTL

-404 DAAND
+404 GVAND
-409 KTVVLPETGKAEFVK
+409 KTVVLPETGKAEFLK

-446 TAATHKVSNLGTLI
+446 FAAKHKVSNLGTLI
-460 EQLPDYIKVDVG
+460 EQLPDYIKVDVSNG
-472 NQQIK
+472 QIK
-477 VKNELDTIQLGKN
+477 VKDEPATIQLGKN

-505 NSGLKIVY
+505 NNGLKIVY
-513 RDSTNSLNEDL
+513 RDSTNSLNDDL
-524 QDYQAEGLAIK
+524 KDYQAEGLAIK

-557 NEISS
+557 NEIPG
-562 IQVDKVMIKASTDGT
+562 IQVDNVMIKASTDGT
-577 TEQATEMEI
+577 TEQATEMEV

-600 RFRFRVSADAT
+600 RFRFRVSADAN
-611 TQSNLSLNSQQYLR
+611 QSNLSLNSQQYLR
-625 FENVRLKLTGKVI
+625 FDNVRLQLKGKVI

>member
-1 MQTAAANAKLNSQ
+1 MWDFKRPTL
-14 FILWYSSDSTFT
+14 T

-34 VRKNKLYRAKHLM
+34 VSKNKLYRAKHLM
-47 ATGALLLA
+47 ASGALLLA
-55 SGLVA
+55 TGLVA
-60 TSCIDSSFDLDE
+60 TSCIDSSFDLNE

-106 VKLDGSNVY
+106 VKLDASNVY
-115 YLVEEGSTNVD
+115 YLVEEGSTD
-126 FKVNAV
+126 VNFTVNTV

-143 DQELVNFGDVLPAGV
+143 DQELVNFSSLLSAAGL
-158 PSMTIPGNWSLSDV
+158 PSMTIPGDWSLSADL
-172 TVAGQTDDF
+172 AGKTDDF

-188 PSEVQ
+188 PSEVKN
-193 SLSTIYPMAGTRVS
+193 LSAIYPIAGTRVS
-207 LSLKLEATSNV
+207 LSLKLEATPNV
-218 KASITQIK
+218 KAKITQIK
-226 DLKVTMPDYLRIK
+226 DLKITMPEYLRIK
-239 SVSQGT
+239 SVSQGS
-245 FEGNVITIPNVA
+245 FEGNVITISNVA
-257 NPGTGEF
+257 NPGAGEV
-264 CRVEVECIDL
+264 CRVEMECIDL
-274 GEDGNINGNDELVLP
+274 GADGNITSNDELVLP
-289 VEKSRIKMSGKFTVG
+289 VEKSRIKMSGHFTVG
-304 ANQAFTVTANDNIRL
+304 AKQAFTVTASDNIRL

-331 QEATVTI
+331 QDATLTV
-338 DKVVGKFNPDINPTI
+338 DKVVGKFNPNINPSI
-353 ESINIQDQ
+353 ESIDIQSQ

-371 RIVVANPTL
+371 RIAVANPTL

-404 DAAND
+404 GVAND
-409 KTVVLPETGKAEFVK
+409 KTVVLPETGKAEFLK

-446 TAATHKVSNLGTLI
+446 FAAKHKVSNLGTLI
-460 EQLPDYIKVDVG
+460 EQLPDYIKVDVSNG
-472 NQQIK
+472 QIK
-477 VKNELDTIQLGKN
+477 VKDEPATIQLGKN

-505 NSGLKIVY
+505 NNGLKIVY

-524 QDYQAEGLAIK
+524 QDYQAEGLVIK

-557 NEISS
+557 NEIPG
-562 IQVDKVMIKASTDGT
+562 IQVDNVMIKASTDGT
-577 TEQATEMEI
+577 TEQATEMEV

-600 RFRFRVSADAT
+600 RFRFRVSADAN
-611 TQSNLSLNSQQYLR
+611 QSNLSLNSQQYLR
-625 FENVRLKLTGKVI
+625 FDNVRLQLKGKVI

>member
-1 MQTAAANAKLNSQ
+1 MWDFKRPTL
-14 FILWYSSDSTFT
+14 T

-34 VRKNKLYRAKHLM
+34 VSKNKLYRAKHLM
-47 ATGALLLA
+47 ASGALLLA
-55 SGLVA
+55 TGLVA
-60 TSCIDSSFDLDE
+60 TSCIDSSFDLNE

-81 ADGLSVKLGST
+81 ADGLSMKLGST

-106 VKLDGSNVY
+106 VKLDASNVY
-115 YLVEEGSTNVD
+115 YLVEDGSTNVD
-126 FKVNAV
+126 FTVNTV
-132 TTTIKNATLHA
+132 TTTIRNATLHA
-143 DQELVNFGDVLPAGV
+143 DQELVNFGDVLSLSGL
-158 PSMTIPGNWSLSDV
+158 PSMTISGDWSLSADL
-172 TVAGQTDDF
+172 AGKTDDF

-188 PSEVQ
+188 PSEVKN
-193 SLSTIYPMAGTRVS
+193 LSAIYPIAGTRVS
-207 LSLKLEATSNV
+207 LSLKLEATPNV
-218 KASITQIK
+218 KAKITQIK
-226 DLKVTMPDYLRIK
+226 DLKITMPEYLRIK
-239 SVSQGT
+239 SVSQGS
-245 FEGNVITIPNVA
+245 FEGNVITISNVA
-257 NPGTGEF
+257 NPGAGEV
-264 CRVEVECIDL
+264 CRVEMECIDL
-274 GEDGNINGNDELVLP
+274 GADGNITSNDELVLP
-289 VEKSRIKMSGKFTVG
+289 VEKSRIKMSGHFTVG
-304 ANQAFTVTANDNIRL
+304 AKQAFTVTASDNIRL

-331 QEATVTI
+331 QDATLTV
-338 DKVVGKFNPDINPTI
+338 DKVVGKFNPNINPSI
-353 ESINIQDQ
+353 ESIDIQSQ

-371 RIVVANPTL
+371 RIAVANPTL

-404 DAAND
+404 GVAND
-409 KTVVLPETGKAEFVK
+409 KTVVLPETGKAEFLK

-446 TAATHKVSNLGTLI
+446 FAAKHKVSNLGTLI
-460 EQLPDYIKVDVG
+460 EQLPDYIKVDVSNG
-472 NQQIK
+472 QIK
-477 VKNELDTIQLGKN
+477 VKDEPATIQLGKN

-557 NEISS
+557 NEIPG
-562 IQVDKVMIKASTDGT
+562 IQVDNVMIKASTDGT
-577 TEQATEMEI
+577 TEKATEMEV

-600 RFRFRVSADAT
+600 RFRFRVSADAN
-611 TQSNLSLNSQQYLR
+611 QSNLSLNSKQYLR
-625 FENVRLKLTGKVI
+625 FDNVRLQLKGKVI

>member
-1 MQTAAANAKLNSQ
+1 M
-14 FILWYSSDSTFT
+14 WDSKRPTLT

-34 VRKNKLYRAKHLM
+34 VSKNKLYRAKHLM
-47 ATGALLLA
+47 ASGALLLA
-55 SGLVA
+55 TGLVA
-60 TSCIDSSFDLDE
+60 TSCIDSSFDLNE

-106 VKLDGSNVY
+106 VKLDASNVY
-115 YLVEEGSTNVD
+115 YLVEEGSTD
-126 FKVNAV
+126 VNFTVNTV

-143 DQELVNFGDVLPAGV
+143 DQELVNFSSLLSAAGL
-158 PSMTIPGNWSLSDV
+158 PSMTIPGDWSLSADL
-172 TVAGQTDDF
+172 AGKTDDF

-188 PSEVQ
+188 PSEVKN
-193 SLSTIYPMAGTRVS
+193 LSAIYPIAGTRVS
-207 LSLKLEATSNV
+207 LSLKLEATPNV
-218 KASITQIK
+218 KAKITEIK
-226 DLKVTMPDYLRIK
+226 DLKITMPEYLRIK
-239 SVSQGT
+239 SVSQGS

-257 NPGTGEF
+257 NPGTGEV
-264 CRVEVECIDL
+264 CRVEMECIDL
-274 GEDGNINGNDELVLP
+274 GADGNITSNDELVLP
-289 VEKSRIKMSGKFTVG
+289 VEKSRIKMSGHFTVG
-304 ANQAFTVTANDNIRL
+304 AKQAFTVTASDNIRL

-331 QEATVTI
+331 QDATLTV
-338 DKVVGKFNPDINPTI
+338 DKVVGKFNPNINPSI
-353 ESINIQDQ
+353 ESIDIQSQ

-371 RIVVANPTL
+371 RIAVANPTL
-380 RFDVD
+380 RFDVN
-385 MTQIPLSLNFSGK
+385 MTQIPVSLDFSGK
-398 LIAHKG
+398 LIAHK
-404 DAAND
+404 AAQGEQAGFD
-409 KTVVLPETGKAEFVK
+409 KTVKLPQSGMAEFLK
-424 NKQNYVYFSQ
+424 SKQNCVYFSQ
-434 ESTPY
+434 QATPY
-439 DPTGLIP
+439 DPTGL
-446 TAATHKVSNLGTLI
+446 VSGAVKHQVGNLGTLV
-460 EQLPDYIKVDVG
+460 EQLPDYIKVDVS

-477 VKNELDTIQLGKN
+477 VKDEPATIQLGKN

-505 NSGLKIVY
+505 NNGLKIVY

-552 VDVNG
+552 VDVND
-557 NEISS
+557 NEIPG
-562 IQVDKVMIKASTDGT
+562 IQVDNVMIKASTDGT
-577 TEQATEMEI
+577 TEKATDLEI

-625 FENVRLKLTGKVI
+625 FDNVRLKLKGKVI

>member
-1 MQTAAANAKLNSQ
+1 
-14 FILWYSSDSTFT
+14 
-26 HKTRIIMN
+26 
-34 VRKNKLYRAKHLM
+34 M

-92 GKVYLDDILDIDKS
+92 GKVYLDDILDIDKN

-158 PSMTIPGNWSLSDV
+158 PSMTFSDDWSLPDV

-193 SLSTIYPMAGTRVS
+193 SLSAIYPMAGTRVS

-245 FEGNVITIPNVA
+245 FEGNVISIPNVA

-446 TAATHKVSNLGTLI
+446 FAAKHKVSNLGTLI
-460 EQLPDYIKVDVG
+460 EQLPDFIKVDVSNG
-472 NQQIK
+472 QIK
-477 VKNELDTIQLGKN
+477 VKDEMATIQLDRN

-513 RDSTNSLNEDL
+513 RDSTNSLNDDL
-524 QDYQAEGLAIK
+524 EDYQAEGLVVK

-557 NEISS
+557 NEIPG
-562 IQVDKVMIKASTDGT
+562 IQVDNVMIKASTDGT
-577 TEQATEMEI
+577 TEKATEMEV

-600 RFRFRVSADAT
+600 RFLFRVGAEAN
-611 TQSNLSLNSQQYLR
+611 QSGLSLNSKQYLR
-625 FENVRLKLTGKVI
+625 FENVRLKLKGQII

>member
-1 MQTAAANAKLNSQ
+1 
-14 FILWYSSDSTFT
+14 
-26 HKTRIIMN
+26 
-34 VRKNKLYRAKHLM
+34 M

-92 GKVYLDDILDIDKS
+92 GKVYLEDILDIDKS
-106 VKLDGSNVY
+106 VKVDGSNVY

-126 FKVNAV
+126 FTVNAV
-132 TTTIKNATLHA
+132 TTKITNATLHA
-143 DQELVNFGDVLPAGV
+143 DHELVNFASLLPAGL
-158 PSMTIPGNWSLSDV
+158 PSMTIPGNWSRSEEL
-172 TVAGQTDDF
+172 AGKTDDF

-188 PSEVQ
+188 PSEVKN
-193 SLSTIYPMAGTRVS
+193 LSAIYPIAGTQVS
-207 LSLKLEATSNV
+207 LSLKLEATPNV
-218 KASITQIK
+218 KAKITEIK
-226 DLKVTMPDYLRIK
+226 DLKITMPDYLRIK
-239 SVSQGT
+239 SVSQGE
-245 FEGNVITIPNVA
+245 FEGNVITIRNVA
-257 NPGTGEF
+257 NPGAGEV
-264 CRVEVECIDL
+264 CRVEVEVECIDL
-274 GEDGNINGNDELVLP
+274 GEDGNINGNNELVLP

-304 ANQAFTVTANDNIRL
+304 AKEAFTVTESDNIRL

-331 QEATVTI
+331 DDATVTVHE
-338 DKVVGKFNPDINPTI
+338 VVGKFDPSINPNI

-380 RFDVD
+380 RFDVN
-385 MTQIPLSLNFSGK
+385 MAQIPVSLDFSGK
-398 LIAHKG
+398 LIAHKDG
-404 DAAND
+404 VAND
-409 KTVVLPETGKAEFVK
+409 PVVLPETGKAEFVK

-434 ESTPY
+434 QAEPY
-439 DPTGLIP
+439 DPTGLV
-446 TAATHKVSNLGTLI
+446 AGAVKHQVSNLGTLI
-460 EQLPDYIKVDVG
+460 EQLPDYIKVDVSG
-472 NQQIK
+472 QQIK
-477 VKNELDTIQLGKN
+477 VKDEPATIQLGKN

-505 NSGLKIVY
+505 NNGLKIVY
-513 RDSTNSLNEDL
+513 RDSTNSLNDDL
-524 QDYQAEGLAIK
+524 SDYQAEGLVVK

-552 VDVNG
+552 VDVND

-562 IQVDKVMIKASTDGT
+562 IQVDNVMIKASADGT

>member
-1 MQTAAANAKLNSQ
+1 
-14 FILWYSSDSTFT
+14 
-26 HKTRIIMN
+26 MN

-126 FKVNAV
+126 FTVNAV

-143 DQELVNFGDVLPAGV
+143 DQELVNFSSLLSAAGL
-158 PSMTIPGNWSLSDV
+158 PSMTIPGSWSLSADL
-172 TVAGQTDDF
+172 AGQTDDF

-188 PSEVQ
+188 PSEVKN
-193 SLSTIYPMAGTRVS
+193 LSAVYPIAGTRVF
-207 LSLKLEATSNV
+207 LSLKLEATPNV
-218 KASITQIK
+218 KAKITEIK
-226 DLKVTMPDYLRIK
+226 DLKITMPDYLRIK
-239 SVSQGT
+239 SVSQGE
-245 FEGNVITIPNVA
+245 FEGNVITIRNVA
-257 NPGTGEF
+257 NPGAGEV

-274 GEDGNINGNDELVLP
+274 GEDGNINGNNELVLP
-289 VEKSRIKMSGKFTVG
+289 VEKSRIKMSGHFSVG
-304 ANQAFTVTANDNIRL
+304 ANQAFTVTASDNIRL
-319 SMDILLGSGVSG
+319 SMDIVLGSGVSG
-331 QEATVTI
+331 QDATLTV
-338 DKVVGKFNPDINPTI
+338 DKVVGKFNPNINPSI
-353 ESINIQDQ
+353 ESIDIQSQ

-371 RIVVANPTL
+371 RIAVANPTL
-380 RFDVD
+380 RFDVN
-385 MTQIPLSLNFSGK
+385 MTQIPVSLDFSGK
-398 LIAHKG
+398 LIAHKDG
-404 DAAND
+404 VAND
-409 KTVVLPETGKAEFVK
+409 KTVVLPETGKAEFLK

-446 TAATHKVSNLGTLI
+446 FAAQHKVSNLGTLI
-460 EQLPDYIKVDVG
+460 EQLPDYIKVDVSG
-472 NQQIK
+472 EQIK
-477 VKNELDTIQLGKN
+477 VKDEPATIQLGKN

-505 NSGLKIVY
+505 NNGLKIVY

-524 QDYQAEGLAIK
+524 EDYQAEGLVIK

-557 NEISS
+557 KEIPG
-562 IQVDKVMIKASTDGT
+562 IQVDNVMIKASTDGT

-600 RFRFRVSADAT
+600 RFLFRVGAEAN
-611 TQSNLSLNSQQYLR
+611 QSDLSLNSKQYLR

>member
-1 MQTAAANAKLNSQ
+1 MWDFKRPTL
-14 FILWYSSDSTFT
+14 T

-34 VRKNKLYRAKHLM
+34 VSKNKLYRAKHLM
-47 ATGALLLA
+47 ASGALMLA
-55 SGLVA
+55 TGLVA
-60 TSCIDSSFDLDE
+60 TSCIDSSFDLNE

-106 VKLDGSNVY
+106 VKLDASNVY
-115 YLVEEGSTNVD
+115 YLVEDGSTNVD
-126 FKVNAV
+126 FTVNTV

-143 DQELVNFGDVLPAGV
+143 DQELVNFGDVLSLSGL
-158 PSMTIPGNWSLSDV
+158 PSMTISGDWSLSADL
-172 TVAGQTDDF
+172 AGKTDDF

-188 PSEVQ
+188 PSEVKN
-193 SLSTIYPMAGTRVS
+193 LSAIYPIAGTRVS
-207 LSLKLEATSNV
+207 LSLKLEATPNV
-218 KASITQIK
+218 KAKITQIK
-226 DLKVTMPDYLRIK
+226 DLKITMPEYLRIK
-239 SVSQGT
+239 SVSQGS
-245 FEGNVITIPNVA
+245 FEGNVITISNVA
-257 NPGTGEF
+257 NPGAGEV
-264 CRVEVECIDL
+264 CRVEMECIDL
-274 GEDGNINGNDELVLP
+274 GADGNITSNDELVLP
-289 VEKSRIKMSGKFTVG
+289 VEKSRIKMSGHFTVG
-304 ANQAFTVTANDNIRL
+304 AKQAFTVTASDNIRL

-409 KTVVLPETGKAEFVK
+409 KTVVLPETGKAEFLK

-446 TAATHKVSNLGTLI
+446 FAAKHKVSNLGTLI

-472 NQQIK
+472 NGQIK
-477 VKNELDTIQLGKN
+477 VKDEPATIQLGKN

-557 NEISS
+557 NEIPG
-562 IQVDKVMIKASTDGT
+562 IQVDNVMIKASTDGT
-577 TEQATEMEI
+577 TEQATEMEV

-600 RFRFRVSADAT
+600 RFLFRVSADAN
-611 TQSNLSLNSQQYLR
+611 QSNLSLNSKQYLR
-625 FENVRLKLTGKVI
+625 FDNVRLQLKGKVI